1 MKNLQRLSLAAVAMF
16 LAAAPAAQAAQW
28 GSITGRFIYDGKSP
42 AAVKVNVDKD
52 TEVCGKHNLLD
63 EGLTVGA
70 GGEIKDAVIYLY
82 TKNPAVHPDY
92 AKTAEAEVPLDN
104 KNCRFEP
111 HVVVLRTTQSLVLKN
126 SDPVG
131 HNSKVDAIINAPI
144 NVLIPSNGA
153 APTKFPM
160 QESLPMKVGCNIHPW
175 MGAWVVVKDHPYA
188 AVSDDKGKFEIK
200 NLPAGTELEFVLW
213 QEKSGYLKNAKFTGK
228 ASVAAA
234 DAKGRFKIK
243 LKPGETV
250 DLGDIKVSP
259 ALFTK

>member
-1 MKNLQRLSLAAVAMF
+1 MKKLHLLKFAAVAM
-16 LAAAPAAQAAQW
+16 AVVASSVGQAADW
-28 GSITGRFIYDGKSP
+28 GSITGRFIFDGKAP
-42 AAVKVNVDKD
+42 AAPKINVDKD
-52 TEVCGKHNLLD
+52 AEVCGKHNLVD
-63 EGLTVGA
+63 EGLIVSPE
-70 GGEIKDAVIYLY
+70 GELKDAVVYLY

-92 AKTAEAEVPLDN
+92 AATAEAEVSLDN

-111 HVVVLRTTQSLVLKN
+111 HVAVLRTTQSLVLKN

-131 HNSKVDAIINAPI
+131 HNSKVDAINNLAI

-188 AVSDDKGKFEIK
+188 AVSNDKGKFEIK

-228 ASVAAA
+228 SGIAAA
-234 DAKGRFKIK
+234 DMKGRFKIK

-259 ALFTK
+259 ALFNK